1 MENRLKLE
9 LEINQPTHI
18 KLLFDEPIIGDSQYG
33 KYYLYAICNGNNK
46 EYSFFAPTEVHEA
59 LKRCKK
65 GDVVSITKIAS
76 QKGKKLV
83 TTYDIQLL
91 ETEESQNKMNS
102 TSKAQTNL
110 QKDDD
115 FYYNAMEKSLDEA
128 FRLTQKFNGLSP
140 SQIGISIFIQRTRS
154 NGFAHE

>member
-1 MENRLKLE
+1 MGQKPKLE
-9 LEINQPTHI
+9 LQINEPTKI
-18 KLLFDEPIIGDSQYG
+18 RLLYDEPIIGESTYG
-33 KYYLYAICNGNNK
+33 KYYLYAVKNGNDK
-46 EYSFFAPTEVHEA
+46 DEYSFFAPDTVHEK
-59 LKRCKK
+59 LVNCKK
-65 GDVVSITKIAS
+65 NDVVIITKQAA
-76 QKGKKLV
+76 QRGKKLV
-83 TTYDIQLL
+83 TTYDVQIVGND
-91 ETEESQNKMNS
+91 ESTAPKQPQQNP
-102 TSKAQTNL
+102 